1 MKKKNIFLVA
11 FAALTMSIGFSSCKK
26 DKNCATAT
34 YDGESECFCVEDI
47 GTRSEF
53 DAYVKYLKS
62 EGYKI
67 NYTNSCK

>member
-11 FAALTMSIGFSSCKK
+11 FAALAMASGLSSCKK
-26 DKNCATAT
+26 NKDCVRVT
-34 YDGESECFCVEDI
+34 YDGGSECFCVEDFDN
-47 GTRSEF
+47 RDAF

-67 NYTNSCK
+67 DYTNACK